1 MAPRQA
7 RILRALLVFIN
18 SMYKEMFRA
27 VRVFRLTGGNE
38 ETEEKEYL
46 LNHTRKDK
54 NFGGNGTS
62 RVLTLYGFD
71 ISEQHTGIE
80 NGVWKCV
87 YIFDSHRTQPPLV
100 DYSDEWVPI
109 SKKCRLIFQDLGD
122 DVHAMSKLDQNA
134 ETSKSEQNLVTEVCS
149 SKSSSDHRSG
159 MMTTNIRFLDLNSI
173 PDSDAEEDSDIS
185 VHKKR
190 RAAPE
195 DIARIAL
202 EDLVKYFD
210 LPITEASKSLKI
222 GLTVLKKKCREF
234 GIPRWPHR
242 KIKSL
247 DRLISNLQEEM
258 QQQNDDNEDE
268 ATTIEVSKKKR
279 MIEFEKERIEKKPYM
294 DIQEETKKFR
304 QDIFKRRYKARVMER
319 ESGRRNLNLP

>member
-1 MAPRQA
+1 MAPPQT
-7 RILRALLVFIN
+7 RILRALVVYIN

-27 VRVFRLTGGNE
+27 VRVYRITGGSE

-46 LNHTRKDK
+46 LGNRKDK
-54 NFGGNGTS
+54 SFGENGGS

-71 ISEQHTGIE
+71 VSEQRAGVN

-87 YIFDSHRTQPPLV
+87 YVFDSLRTQSPLV
-100 DYSDEWVPI
+100 DFCDEWIPI
-109 SKKCRLIFQDLGD
+109 SQNCRLVFHDLVND
-122 DVHAMSKLDQNA
+122 LHTISKLARSA
-134 ETSKSEQNLVTEVCS
+134 ETTDSEQSLLTEACS
-149 SKSSSDHRSG
+149 SKNFSKHP
-159 MMTTNIRFLDLNSI
+159 MEMTTSVRFLDLNSI
-173 PDSDAEEDSDIS
+173 PDSDADENNGIS
-185 VHKKR
+185 EPKKR

-202 EDLVKYFD
+202 EDLAKYFD
-210 LPITEASKSLKI
+210 LPITEASKSLKV

-258 QQQNDDNEDE
+258 QQQREEDE
-268 ATTIEVSKKKR
+268 ATAMAVSKKKR
-279 MIEFEKERIEKKPYM
+279 MIEFEKKRIEKKPSM
-294 DIQEETKKFR
+294 DIREETKKFR
-304 QDIFKRRYKARVMER
+304 QDVFKRKHKARILER
-319 ESGRRNLNLP
+319 ESQNRNNATLSLS